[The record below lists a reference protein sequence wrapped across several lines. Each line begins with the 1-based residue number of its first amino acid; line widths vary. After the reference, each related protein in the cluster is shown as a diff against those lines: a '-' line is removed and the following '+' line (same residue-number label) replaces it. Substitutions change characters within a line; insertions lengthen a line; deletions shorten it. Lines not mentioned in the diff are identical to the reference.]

1 MAKISSVTFHFILK
15 ALERSSSI
23 SIEDMLT
30 HGDLSKEV
38 FVKQDTQI
46 NSEKLSEIFKFCMEK
61 SGDYT
66 LALKIGSSIT
76 YHSLGVLGYLM
87 LNANNLKEVVEK
99 FDYYQKLISGF
110 IKFYLTKNEKY
121 YKIAIYINENPMIP
135 VPSYHA
141 EVHLSAILTI
151 LNQIIGKTIIPDL
164 TYFTSDSMVDKEEYK
179 KIFGENII
187 LHKSENAIFFE
198 TDKLNITVNNSN
210 PIMLEYFEA
219 QANKII
225 EDMRITSWYAKV
237 KREILKNIGENEI
250 SIDFIAEKFNIS
262 TRTLQYHLK
271 NENKRF
277 RDALLSVR
285 MQLANHYIKNT
296 KMDFSSI
303 AFFLG
308 YSESSSFFRAYKK
321 YYKNTPKKYLM

>member
-38 FVKQDTQI
+38 FVKQDAQI

-164 TYFTSDSMVDKEEYK
+164 TYFTSDSMVDKDEYK

>member
-1 MAKISSVTFHFILK
+1 MAKISSVTFHFVLK
-15 ALERSSSI
+15 SLEKNSSI
-23 SIEDMLT
+23 SIDEMLKFA
-30 HGDLSKEV
+30 DLS
-38 FVKQDTQI
+38 QDVLSRHDSQI
-46 NSEKLSEIFKFCMEK
+46 DSEKLSEIFKFCMEK

-87 LNANNLKEVVEK
+87 LNANNLKEVIEK

-110 IKFYLTKNEKY
+110 MKFYLTKNEKY
-121 YKIAIYINENPMIP
+121 YKLAIYINENPMIP

-151 LNQIIGKTIIPDL
+151 LNQIIGKDIIPDL
-164 TYFTSDSMVDKEEYK
+164 TYFTIDSMSNIDEYK

-198 TDKLNITVNNSN
+198 TDKLNITVNDSN
-210 PIMLEYFEA
+210 PVMLEYFES
-219 QANKII
+219 QANKIL
-225 EDMRITSWYAKV
+225 EDMKITSWYAKV
-237 KREILKNIGENEI
+237 KREILKNIGDNEI
-250 SIDFIAEKFNIS
+250 TIDFIASKFDIS

-271 NENKRF
+271 DENIKF

-308 YSESSSFFRAYKK
+308 YSEASSFFRAYKK